1 MGVPDGPVF
10 VHAHAQN
17 YPEDAE
23 AYASEPDPGKA
34 QHNRK
39 KRHPRSYVFSLAVA
53 PRQPTRAIT
62 SSSVECRS
70 SDGLASGGGGAPEAR
85 ALQLIDEWAGGGGV
99 VWGGIPTPFL
109 LLKRV
114 MFLSGRGLCATLV
127 RVYSAGR
134 AGGRCAYAPEAWM
147 DVESIRRAFLVARAD
162 AGHVYEAEADSSAA
176 FARALKMLP
185 KIQHSVLAR
194 MEVPDPSRGLREGA
208 LDSITPRDTPRDSP
222 RVSRGGGRLL
232 RPATGGGD
240 GSDVGGVLVP
250 AAGGG
255 AGWWGG
261 DRCGPQALDS
271 TCGVLEA
278 LTGIGGAPGVVG
290 DPGPGVACWAKA
302 KGAGGARV
310 GWPCEA
316 VQRLLVVARGGQKLR
331 EGLMALLAAEADSRE
346 DLQSKRDRVLR
357 EMVGRAYMSSRVCCS
372 LCSLT
377 SVCWCA
383 GVLVCLCVC
392 VLTCLCVCAYVLVC
406 VCVRACARACVRV
419 RVCHRP
425 SRSLCISR
433 RLPVGLLSVCFS
445 CLSIYV
451 RSKHQC

>member
-134 AGGRCAYAPEAWM
+134 TGGRCAYAPEAWM

-162 AGHVYEAEADSSAA
+162 AGLLYEAEADSSAA

-185 KIQHSVLAR
+185 KIKYSVLAR

-208 LDSITPRDTPRDSP
+208 LDSITPRDTP

-278 LTGIGGAPGVVG
+278 LTGIGGAHGVVG
-290 DPGPGVACWAKA
+290 DPGPGVSCWAKA

-433 RLPVGLLSVCFS
+433 RLSVGLLSVCFS